1 MSCGPHITVVC
12 LLKQR
17 DSWQSEQESQSGLT
31 GLKQSV
37 LKAKKKERK
46 KEDVITVECFS
57 DNKKHRLQKTSEW
70 IEDWLRDKMSNSV
83 LLEDDT
89 ARCEPG
95 QEGRQWKRTAQ

>member
-1 MSCGPHITVVC
+1 MWTSHH
-12 LLKQR
+12 
-17 DSWQSEQESQSGLT
+17 SGLS
-31 GLKQSV
+31 LKTKRFLAVGAGITERSNRAEA
-37 LKAKKKERK
+37 KCIEGNKKKRK
-46 KEDVITVECFS
+46 KEEDVITVECFS